1 VSTIRTQFGPVT
13 DFSITLNGLASGGAR
28 SSAKVENQNN
38 RHIDAICQFKIK
50 TALGTPSDRYA
61 VYFFAWGAADD
72 VSPIY
77 PAGITGVDEAVSVTL
92 ETLSIRPIGSLFV
105 ASAGTVI
112 SPPFSVAPAF
122 GNVLPPV
129 WGVLAIN
136 RCGVALDASDNLGFW
151 RGVEFEVS

>member
-13 DFSITLNGLASGGAR
+13 NFGITLNSLASGAAR
-28 SSAKVENQNN
+28 SSAKIENQNS
-38 RHIDAICQFKIK
+38 RYIDAICQFRIK
-50 TALGTPSDRYA
+50 TVSGTFGDRYA
-61 VYFFAWGAADD
+61 VYFFAWGAVDD
-72 VSPIY
+72 AAPIF
-77 PAGITGVDEAVSVTL
+77 PASVTGVDETVSVAL
-92 ETLSIRPIGSLFV
+92 ETLSIRPIGSLYI
-105 ASAGTVI
+105 AAAGAVI

-136 RCGVALDASDNLGFW
+136 RCGVALDAADNLGFW

>member
-1 VSTIRTQFGPVT
+1 MSTIRSQFGPVT
-13 DFSITLNGLASGGAR
+13 NFTLTLNGLASSSGR
-28 SSAKVENQNN
+28 SSAKIENQNS
-38 RHIDAICQFKIK
+38 RYIDAICQFRIK
-50 TALGTPSDRYA
+50 AATGTFADRYA

-72 VSPIY
+72 AAPIF
-77 PAGITGVDEAVSVTL
+77 PAGVTGVDEAVSVAL
-92 ETLSIRPIGSLFV
+92 ETLSIRPIGSLYV
-105 ASAGTVI
+105 AAAGTVI

-136 RCGVALDASDNLGFW
+136 RCGVALDVVDNVGFW